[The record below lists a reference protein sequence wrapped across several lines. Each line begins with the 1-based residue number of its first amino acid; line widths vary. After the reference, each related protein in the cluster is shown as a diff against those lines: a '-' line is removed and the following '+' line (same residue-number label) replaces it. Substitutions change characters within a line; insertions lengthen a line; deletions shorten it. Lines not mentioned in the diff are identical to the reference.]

1 MQSKLV
7 LLLTVY
13 CSFSGLQNQGEKILN
28 IKGRRKYFFWYIK
41 GSRKHSFWL
50 FQWFSSQVHLTE
62 RILREMRASEI
73 MQYYS
78 METEELN
85 EDILFDLREWIINH
99 NLSRGKF
106 MDSFCLL
113 GAYEILLQACFL
125 ANQPFLHRIETDL
138 TLLIIKDLREK
149 LDFECSLFSQRNKH
163 TMPANFFQKMLF
175 ESPLKPNWDWLQ

>member
-1 MQSKLV
+1 
-7 LLLTVY
+7 
-13 CSFSGLQNQGEKILN
+13 
-28 IKGRRKYFFWYIK
+28 
-41 GSRKHSFWL
+41 
-50 FQWFSSQVHLTE
+50 
-62 RILREMRASEI
+62 MRASEI

-125 ANQPFLHRIETDL
+125 AKQPFLHRIKADL
-138 TLLIIKDLREK
+138 TLLII
-149 LDFECSLFSQRNKH
+149 QRFKRKAGFWVQSIF
-163 TMPANFFQKMLF
+163 T
-175 ESPLKPNWDWLQ
+175 EE